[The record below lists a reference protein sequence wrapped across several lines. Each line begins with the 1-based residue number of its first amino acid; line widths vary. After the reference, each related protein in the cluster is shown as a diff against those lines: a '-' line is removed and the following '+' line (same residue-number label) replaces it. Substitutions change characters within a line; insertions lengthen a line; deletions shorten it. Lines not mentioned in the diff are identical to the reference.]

1 MPEMTDRLMSVPTAR
16 LEVGPHADPHLVQFN
31 VLGALEIVHGPVH
44 HSPSAPKVLQV
55 LAMLVL
61 SANRIVQI
69 ESLIEQLWGD
79 QPPRSALTTLQTY
92 IYQIRRFLERQQI
105 VDDGERLVVTRAP
118 GYVLVV
124 PPEQVDVRRFQRLVE
139 AGRAH
144 LRRREHAAAAEH
156 LRAGLRLWSGN
167 PLENVPSGRIL
178 TAKIADLTE
187 QRRTAIHLRIEAEM
201 EMGMHRELIG
211 ELRSLATLHPL
222 DEGLYGQ
229 LIRALHRSGRRSD
242 ALAAYHRLR
251 TNLGEEL
258 GLDPCREL
266 RVMHQ
271 ELLRSA

>member
-1 MPEMTDRLMSVPTAR
+1 MSVPTGR
-16 LEVGPHADPHLVQFN
+16 PEVGTFANPHLVQFN
-31 VLGALEIVHGPVH
+31 LLGALEIVHNSAR
-44 HSPSAPKVLQV
+44 HSPRPPKVLQV

-92 IYQIRRFLERQQI
+92 IYQLRRFLERKQI
-105 VDDGERLVVTRAP
+105 VADGEQLVVTRAP

-124 PPEQVDVRRFQRLVE
+124 PPEQVDVQRFQRLVE
-139 AGRAH
+139 KGRLH
-144 LRRREHAAAAEH
+144 LKRGEHDAAADH
-156 LRAGLRLWSGN
+156 LRAGLQLWSGN

-178 TAKIADLTE
+178 TARVADLTE
-187 QRRTAIHLRIEAEM
+187 QRRTAMHMRIQAEM
-201 EMGMHRELIG
+201 ELEMHRELIG
-211 ELRSLATLHPL
+211 ELRSLAALHPL
-222 DEGLYGQ
+222 DEGLHGQ

-242 ALAAYHRLR
+242 ALDAYHHLR
-251 TNLGEEL
+251 TNLNEEL

-271 ELLRSA
+271 EMLRSA